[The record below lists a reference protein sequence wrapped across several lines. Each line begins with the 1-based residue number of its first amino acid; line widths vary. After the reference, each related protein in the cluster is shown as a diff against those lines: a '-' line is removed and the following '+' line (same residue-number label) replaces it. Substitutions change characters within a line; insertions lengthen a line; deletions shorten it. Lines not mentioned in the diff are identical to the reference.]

1 MRAVPE
7 AEAKVRTLI
16 EQLHANTNQAE
27 AERWIT
33 LIRTAFTHP
42 QNMGGMR
49 LWCREHHEYQIETLQ
64 ATYDEDGI
72 VRKLWVPG
80 VRKMTSDPYG
90 VRFLAPGSAEPGSIR
105 RFPGNVTLA
114 TTEAVFVGY
123 NREFL
128 QVFVYHSVDGEQKV

>member
-16 EQLHANTNQAE
+16 EQLHANTNQQE
-27 AERWIT
+27 AERWID

-42 QNMGGMR
+42 QKMGGMR
-49 LWCREHHEYQIETLQ
+49 LWCKDHHGNQVETLQ
-64 ATYDEDGI
+64 ATYDEDGT

-80 VRKMTSDPYG
+80 TRKMTSDPYG
-90 VRFLAPGSAEPGSIR
+90 VRFLAEGSPEPGSLR

-114 TTEAVFVGY
+114 TTEDVFVGY
-123 NREFL
+123 NHDFL
-128 QVFVYHSVDGEQKV
+128 QVFVYHKVGGE